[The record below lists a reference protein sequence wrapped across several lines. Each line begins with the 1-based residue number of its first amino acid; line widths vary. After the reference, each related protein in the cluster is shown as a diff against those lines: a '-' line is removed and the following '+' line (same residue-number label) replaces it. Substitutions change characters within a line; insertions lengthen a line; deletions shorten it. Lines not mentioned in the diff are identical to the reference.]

1 MEPNSE
7 RCHGAATG
15 VRIAESARLN
25 TNPKVW
31 GANVK
36 RWMCLAATAVA
47 IGLILTAAHAQS
59 GDLDLPVPLP
69 LTVGD
74 ATLAAGENEARGPAH
89 LMLGSRNQQ
98 DQAAVF
104 GHIESTRSRPADAQV
119 TVSVY
124 NDAQVPPDILARAE
138 QQAAEI
144 FSRARLGVTWLSCT
158 HINSGVRA
166 VACNG
171 FDVPG
176 HVAVRIIARAAS
188 SMSDAALGV
197 AFLAPDGT
205 GRYSDVF
212 WKTAQG
218 LHANSN
224 VDLGDILG
232 SVIAHEMG
240 HLLLGSN
247 AHAIS
252 GIMRPHWERGEL
264 HRIAMG
270 TLMFLP
276 EESKRMH
283 ERIATSK
290 AFLAFRDRLD

>member
-1 MEPNSE
+1 M
-7 RCHGAATG
+7 
-15 VRIAESARLN
+15 
-25 TNPKVW
+25 
-31 GANVK
+31 K

-59 GDLDLPVPLP
+59 GNLDLHVPFP
-69 LTVGD
+69 FTVEN
-74 ATLAAGENEARGPAH
+74 TMLAAGENEAREPAH
-89 LMLGSRNQQ
+89 LTLGPRNQQ

-104 GHIESTRSRPADAQV
+104 DHVESVHSRPADAQV

-124 NDAQVPPDILARAE
+124 NDAQVPSDILVRAE
-138 QQAAEI
+138 QQAAKI
-144 FSRARLGVTWLSCT
+144 FSRAGLDVTWLRCT
-158 HINSGVRA
+158 HINSGVKA
-166 VACNG
+166 AACNG
-171 FDVPG
+171 FDIPG
-176 HVAVRIIARAAS
+176 HVAVRIIAHTPS
-188 SMSDAALGV
+188 SKSDAAFGV

-212 WKTAQG
+212 WKRAQG

-224 VDLGDILG
+224 VDVGGILG

-252 GIMRPHWERGEL
+252 GIMRPHWESDEL

-276 EESKRMH
+276 EQRERMH
-283 ERIATSK
+283 ARIATSK
-290 AFLAFRDRLD
+290 ALLVFRDRPD

>member
-1 MEPNSE
+1 
-7 RCHGAATG
+7 
-15 VRIAESARLN
+15 
-25 TNPKVW
+25 
-31 GANVK
+31 
-36 RWMCLAATAVA
+36 MCLGAAVA

-59 GDLDLPVPLP
+59 GDLDLHVPFP
-69 LTVGD
+69 FTVEN
-74 ATLAAGENEARGPAH
+74 ATLAEGENEARGPGH
-89 LMLGSRNQQ
+89 VMLGSRNQQ

-104 GHIESTRSRPADAQV
+104 DHVESTHSLPADAQV

-138 QQAAEI
+138 QQAARI
-144 FSRARLGVTWLSCT
+144 FSRARLDVTWLRCT

-166 VACNG
+166 AACNG

-176 HVAVRIIARAAS
+176 HIAVRIIAHTPS
-188 SMSDAALGV
+188 SKSDAAFGV
-197 AFLAPDGT
+197 AFLASDGN

-212 WKTAQG
+212 WKRAQG

-224 VDLGDILG
+224 VDLGGILG
-232 SVIAHEMG
+232 SVVAHEMG

-252 GIMRPHWERGEL
+252 GIMRPHWESGEV

-290 AFLAFRDRLD
+290 AFLVSRDRPD

>member
-1 MEPNSE
+1 MK
-7 RCHGAATG
+7 H
-15 VRIAESARLN
+15 
-25 TNPKVW
+25 
-31 GANVK
+31 
-36 RWMCLAATAVA
+36 WMCLAAAAAA

-59 GDLDLPVPLP
+59 GDTDLHVPFP
-69 LTVGD
+69 FTVEN
-74 ATLAAGENEARGPAH
+74 ATLAAGENEARDPAH
-89 LMLGSRNQQ
+89 LMLGARNQQ

-104 GHIESTRSRPADAQV
+104 DHVESTDSRPEDAQV

-124 NDAQVPPDILARAE
+124 NDAQVPPDILVRAE
-138 QQAAEI
+138 EQAAKI
-144 FSRARLGVTWLSCT
+144 FSRARLDVTWLRCT

-166 VACNG
+166 AACNG

-176 HVAVRIIARAAS
+176 HVAVRIIAHTPS
-188 SMSDAALGV
+188 CKSDAAFGV

-212 WKTAQG
+212 WKRARG

-224 VDLGDILG
+224 VDLGGILG

-240 HLLLGSN
+240 HLLIGSN
-247 AHAIS
+247 AHAIN
-252 GIMRPHWERGEL
+252 GIMRPHWESGEL

-283 ERIATSK
+283 KRIATSK
-290 AFLAFRDRLD
+290 AFLVSRDRPD

>member
-1 MEPNSE
+1 M
-7 RCHGAATG
+7 
-15 VRIAESARLN
+15 
-25 TNPKVW
+25 
-31 GANVK
+31 K
-36 RWMCLAATAVA
+36 RWMCLAAAVVT

-59 GDLDLPVPLP
+59 GDLDVRVPFP
-69 LTVGD
+69 FTVENT
-74 ATLAAGENEARGPAH
+74 TLAAGENEARDPAH
-89 LMLGSRNQQ
+89 QMLGSRNQQ

-104 GHIESTRSRPADAQV
+104 HTDSRPADAQV

-138 QQAAEI
+138 EQAAKI
-144 FSRARLGVTWLSCT
+144 FSRVRLEVTWLICT
-158 HINSGVRA
+158 HINSGARA
-166 VACNG
+166 AACNR
-171 FDVPG
+171 FDVPA
-176 HVAVRIIARAAS
+176 HVAVRIIGLTPS
-188 SMSDAALGV
+188 STSDGAFGV
-197 AFLAPDGT
+197 AFLSPDGT

-212 WKTAQG
+212 WKRAQG
-218 LHANSN
+218 LHASSN
-224 VDLGDILG
+224 VDLGGILG

-252 GIMRPHWERGEL
+252 GIMRPHWESGEL

-290 AFLAFRDRLD
+290 AFLVSRDGPD